1 MQRLLFLLPLAA
13 FAGVADHS
21 DVTAAE
27 RLFESWIRS
36 QMAYRGLPGIAV
48 GVVADQELVWAKG
61 FGYADVDKKIAVTP
75 ATKFRMAS
83 HSKLFAATSIM
94 QLREKGNVRLDDP
107 VAKHLPWF
115 TMRPAEPG
123 DAPVT
128 VEELLV
134 HASGLARE
142 AGPHWSDYNFPDD
155 DGLRKYVA
163 EHQAIYSPQVRF
175 KYSNLAYSLAG
186 KIVEAVSG
194 MKFGDYLQK
203 NIYDPLGM
211 TSSSVDRNDPDLAV
225 GYGRRLPDGTRQ
237 RMPFVD
243 ARSMAAAAGI
253 TSTVEDMAK
262 FVSLQFRKG
271 QTGGGQILNTS
282 SLREMHRVRMLADNW
297 TRGNAIGF
305 AVYRDKEKVY
315 VGHGGWYF
323 GHKTQTIIQL
333 DDKVG
338 VIVLTN
344 ADDSNPSDLAQR
356 LMETVGEAVA
366 KATKPAEKPLEWDPS
381 WKRFVGLYRYTF
393 GDFEIVELNNRLVMF
408 DPSGPN
414 PTQQTRLIPIGGGRF
429 RMEDSS
435 VGGSAGEIVRFV
447 EENGRVVRMYT
458 GDDFLNRVNP

>member
-1 MQRLLFLLPLAA
+1 MKSLLFLIPLAA
-13 FAGVADHS
+13 FAGVADHP

-27 RLFESWIRS
+27 RLFESWIRG

-61 FGYADVDKKIAVTP
+61 FGYADVDKKIPVTP

-83 HSKLFAATSIM
+83 HSKLFAATSVM
-94 QLREKGNVRLDDP
+94 QLREKGRVRLDDP
-107 VAKHLPWF
+107 VSKHLPWF

-128 VEELLV
+128 VEELLT
-134 HASGLARE
+134 HASGLPRE

-155 DGLRKYVA
+155 EGLKKYVA
-163 EHQAIYSPQVRF
+163 EHQAIYAPQVRF

-194 MKFGDYLQK
+194 MKFGDYVQK

-211 TSSSVDRNDPDLAV
+211 KNSSVDRNEPDLAV
-225 GYGRRLPDGTRQ
+225 GYGRRMPDGTRKK
-237 RMPFVD
+237 MPFVD
-243 ARSMAAAAGI
+243 ARSMAAATGI

-262 FVSLQFRKG
+262 FVALQFRKG
-271 QTGGGQILNTS
+271 QTGGAQILNTA
-282 SLREMHRVRMLADNW
+282 SLREMHRVRMLENNW

-305 AVYRDKEKVY
+305 AVNRDKDKLY
-315 VGHGGWYF
+315 VGHGGSYP
-323 GHKTQTIIQL
+323 GYKTQTTLQL

-344 ADDSNPSDLAQR
+344 GDDSNPGDLAQR

-366 KATKPAEKPLEWDPS
+366 KAAKPAEKPMEWDPS
-381 WKRFVGLYRYTF
+381 WKRFVGVYRNAF
-393 GDFEIVELNNRLVMF
+393 SDSEIVELNNRLVLF
-408 DPSGPN
+408 DPSSPN
-414 PTQQTRLIPIGGGRF
+414 PTQQTKLIPIGGGRF
-429 RMEDSS
+429 RMEAPS
-435 VGGSAGEIVRFV
+435 GGGAVGEIVRFV
-447 EENGRVVRMYT
+447 EENGRVVRMYS
-458 GDDFLNRVNP
+458 GDSFLVRVNP